1 MNCIKFEKNGKIAC
15 IRLNRPDVL
24 NAFNVP
30 MLNEF
35 NAAIDEFRN
44 SDKLHVAII
53 CGEGGRSFST
63 GRDLKDKTAPRPGL
77 GISDAEYCDKPMIAA
92 IRGYCI
98 GQGLGVAVSCDMRV
112 ASSDAVFSLPEVPH
126 GMVLTGLGALVVR
139 TIGLQAALE
148 FSLMGEKK
156 DAAWALK
163 TGLVHKVVEPGS
175 ELAAAETM
183 AQRLA
188 GMDLDAMRASKR
200 ALYKS
205 AEASYKELLAFAEPL
220 RQQVL
225 NAKKGAAH

>member
-1 MNCIKFEKNGKIAC
+1 MECVKFEQNGKIAY
-15 IRLNRPDVL
+15 IRLNRPDVM
-24 NAFNVP
+24 NAFNVQ

-35 NAAIDEFRN
+35 NAAVEEFRQ
-44 SDKLHVAII
+44 SDNLHVAII
-53 CGEGGRSFST
+53 CGEGARAFST
-63 GRDLKDKTAPRPGL
+63 GRDLKDKTLPRPS
-77 GISDAEYCDKPMIAA
+77 INIADAEYCDKPMIAA

-112 ASSDAVFSLPEVPH
+112 ASSDAVFSLPEIPH

-156 DAAWALK
+156 DAAWALQ

-175 ELAAAETM
+175 ELAVAETM

-188 GMDLDAMRASKR
+188 SMDLDAMRVSKQ

-205 AEASYKELLAFAEPL
+205 AEMNYRELVAFAEPL

-225 NAKKGAAH
+225 KSKGSKGH